1 MIVNEGGGVRL
12 PNLTNPAAASDLL
25 INKQLIDAEGRIV
38 NGTMPIVTHPNPS
51 IIVGANGLITASHE
65 QETGKVTGGTTQST
79 HQLTVQNGT
88 TITPGTAQKTA
99 VASGRYTTGPVYVA
113 GDANLKASNIKSGI
127 SIFGLIGTYNAL
139 DIRAKTGVYIND
151 GSSAFSSFT
160 IDIDSEATGLVGI
173 EVMAIDA
180 YYHWDRITLSPSTT
194 FYVAFAS
201 GYTTVPQEYLWLDG
215 HKFNIYGKPYPDN
228 YIGLYPIPMNTV
240 IGPSSFGVKLNT
252 YGNQKRVLFN
262 MDYDQSK
269 ETNLMFAGADGAPSG
284 IDYKIFYTV

>member
-99 VASGRYTTGPVYVA
+99 VASGRYTTGPIYVA
-113 GDANLKASNIKSGI
+113 GDANLKASNIKSGV
-127 SIFGLIGTYNAL
+127 SIFGVHGTYNP
-139 DIRAKTGVYIND
+139 G
-151 GSSAFSSFT
+151 
-160 IDIDSEATGLVGI
+160 
-173 EVMAIDA
+173 
-180 YYHWDRITLSPSTT
+180 
-194 FYVAFAS
+194 S
-201 GYTTVPQEYLWLDG
+201 GYTIKMVEGTYVPQAVSENVNATSISFSEDSPIKGLLGLELKASEAVLSGTINGWYFSSSDYLTAWLFGLSVNGPKTTIDVSGFVANYDG
-215 HKFNIYGKPYPDN
+215 SEWGYKAIGYQGVPDFSLTATIVN
-228 YIGLYPIPMNTV
+228 SY
-240 IGPSSFGVKLNT
+240 
-252 YGNQKRVLFN
+252 
-262 MDYDQSK
+262 
-269 ETNLMFAGADGAPSG
+269 ETNYYVSLDVNGSGFLANAGQTVAPSG
-284 IDYKIFYTV
+284 YRYKVIYAV